1 MVQVLG
7 FEVEAINSVQFCCHT
22 GYSAVQGQVL
32 GASDLIA
39 LFDGLKKNGLHTDYS
54 YVLTGYVSSLSFMQA
69 LYDLIH
75 ELKSLNPDLVYVCDP
90 VMGDDGKMYV
100 PEELLPFYRDKMI
113 SLADVL
119 TPNQFEAELLT
130 GIPILN
136 EDTAF
141 QALDALHDKG
151 VPIVVLSSA
160 RLPPSSENIT
170 VIASKVGSDSCKER
184 FRCEIEQMD
193 AKFTGTGDLTA
204 ALLLAWL
211 HRTNR
216 DLPLALSKT
225 MSAVQAVLKRTMKHA
240 TAAQHGLTPRNLEL
254 KLVQSKAELE
264 SPQHLVTCVRI

>member
-32 GASDLIA
+32 GARELID
-39 LFDGLKKNGLHTDYS
+39 LFDGLKKNDLHTDYS

-69 LYDLIH
+69 LYDMIN
-75 ELKSLNPDLVYVCDP
+75 ELKSQNQNLVYVCDP

-100 PEELLPFYRDKMI
+100 PEELLPFFRDKLI
-113 SLADVL
+113 NLADVL

-130 GIPILN
+130 GIPIVDEKSAL
-136 EDTAF
+136 
-141 QALDALHDKG
+141 QSLDALHDRG
-151 VPIVVLSSA
+151 IPIVVLSSA

-170 VIASKVGSDSCKER
+170 VIASKVGHDGCRER
-184 FRCEIEQMD
+184 FKCQIEQMD

-211 HRTNR
+211 HRTNK
-216 DLPLALSKT
+216 DLPLALSNT
-225 MSAVQAVLKRTMKHA
+225 MSAVQAVLKRTMDHS
-240 TAAQHGLTPRNLEL
+240 AAAPDGLTPRNLEL
-254 KLVQSKAELE
+254 KLVQSRAELE